1 MELAKT
7 EAKFFGLATL
17 PLVEV
22 PHHPSGGA
30 RAGEH
35 RADAEGAVDLVNQR
49 LTLSEDSTTARPP
62 GILCMLNPDFLPPSN
77 GGRLGSGKSES
88 APSQEIEH

>member
-7 EAKFFGLATL
+7 EAKFFALATL
-17 PLVEV
+17 PLVEI

-35 RADAEGAVDLVNQR
+35 RADAEGAVDLVRQR
-49 LTLSEDSTTARPP
+49 LTLGRSSMRNAADLRPT
-62 GILCMLNPDFLPPSN
+62 DVV
-77 GGRLGSGKSES
+77 
-88 APSQEIEH
+88 H